1 MFTNEFS
8 KEVWATTY
16 KDHNDKNV
24 SDTMRRVAKTM
35 AAGEA
40 TEELKRYWEEKFFNY
55 LNSFVITVGGRTY
68 SNAGTEWNGT
78 TFINCFVGKT
88 ATYDCDS
95 LDGILKV
102 LRDQAQTLKSEG
114 GWGMN
119 FSFIRPRGSF
129 IHGVGVETPGAVK
142 YMELFDKSSEIVT
155 SGSGKESNNSKAKG
169 KIRKGAQMAVL
180 CDWHPDIIEFI
191 TAKQTPGR
199 LTKFNVSVGFSDDFM
214 TRLDRITHIEKLLA
228 KEEDDAKAEKLRDA
242 IDVLDVWEL
251 QYPQTT
257 FEKYKAEWDG
267 DLQAWKK
274 KGYPVS
280 THGYTSVRTMWNLVM
295 ESTYSRADP
304 GVLFLDRANYFNP
317 LNYLEKIHSTNP
329 CLTGDTE
336 VLTSQGYKRLDSLVG
351 NKVTVWNGVEWSEV
365 EPKITAENQ
374 KIIDIEFSNGS
385 ILSCT
390 PYHGF
395 FLKDGSRVEAKDL
408 SEGDK
413 LQKFMFPVIEGGTTL
428 EESYTHGFYSGDGS
442 INRNEIWLYGNK
454 CQLLPYFPI
463 KSVTDQSTSTI
474 ERKVIV
480 LNLQKENLNKEFVPD
495 TNYSVLSRL
504 SWLAGLLDS
513 DGTVLKDGS
522 IQITSI
528 NKSFLSNV
536 LKMLNT
542 LGVRGVISLNKPAEA
557 KLMPNGRGGT
567 SLYQCQDCYRLS
579 ISGTTVC
586 SLVGMGFYSNRCDLS
601 YIPSRE
607 SSRSISVVRKT
618 ERPGLEKFVYCFN
631 EPKRHTAIFNGV
643 MTGQCGE
650 QVLAPGGCCNLGSIN
665 LTQFVN
671 DTGFDFA
678 KLEDATRVL
687 VRLLDNVNTVSSAP
701 LPEYVD
707 SMRNKRRVGVGIM
720 GWGSLLYMMNTRFG
734 SEDANVL
741 REEIMSTI
749 ARTAYMY
756 SIDLAEEKGMFSY
769 CDPKKHAEAAFIK
782 LLDLPE
788 AYTEK
793 LKKFGIR
800 NSSLLSIQPTGNT
813 GIFANVVSGGCE
825 PVFLPEYVRTAG
837 LNTPPDHL
845 AHLMPKYW
853 EGEFME
859 TEMFKLV
866 KEGEDEL
873 LRGVDT
879 DGTVYKIDRNRGLT
893 KEVICED
900 YGVWW
905 LKQRNEWD
913 PEADWAV
920 CTNDLQVADHLNDLA
935 GFARWVDSA
944 ISKTVNVPNEYP
956 FEEFKNIYL
965 DAYRSGY
972 VKGVTTYRSGTMMS
986 VLSAK
991 DEKSASLEEEEII
1004 LEDVKLPESAPAMV
1018 KTLKV
1023 EGKKW
1028 YLTVVMNES
1037 NNRPFALF
1045 VTTNVHEPNV
1055 TTFDVTERLL
1065 ELALTKGIPQKHI
1078 DEIEQKIKRDS
1089 NHAKMARVISLL
1101 LRHGVFIREII
1112 RVLDPVENVF
1122 VGSFLFQIKKFLS
1135 TFIKDGEKAV
1145 GEKCTEC
1152 GSTNVV
1158 FSEGCRKC
1166 ANCGSSKCG

>member
-8 KEVWATTY
+8 KEVWTTTY
-16 KDHNDKNV
+16 KDHNDKDV

-40 TEELKRYWEEKFFNY
+40 TEELKKYWEERFFNY
-55 LNSFVITVGGRTY
+55 LNNFVITVGGRTY

-88 ATYDCDS
+88 AEYDCDS

-142 YMELFDKSSEIVT
+142 YMEMFDKSSEIVT

-214 TRLDRITHIEKLLA
+214 TRLDRITHIEKLLS
-228 KEEDDAKAEKLRDA
+228 KEENDGKAEKLRDT
-242 IDVLDVWEL
+242 IDALDVWEL
-251 QYPQTT
+251 QFPQTT
-257 FEKYKAEWDG
+257 FERYKAEWDG

-329 CLTGDTE
+329 C
-336 VLTSQGYKRLDSLVG
+336 
-351 NKVTVWNGVEWSEV
+351 
-365 EPKITAENQ
+365 
-374 KIIDIEFSNGS
+374 
-385 ILSCT
+385 
-390 PYHGF
+390 
-395 FLKDGSRVEAKDL
+395 
-408 SEGDK
+408 
-413 LQKFMFPVIEGGTTL
+413 
-428 EESYTHGFYSGDGS
+428 
-442 INRNEIWLYGNK
+442 
-454 CQLLPYFPI
+454 
-463 KSVTDQSTSTI
+463 
-474 ERKVIV
+474 
-480 LNLQKENLNKEFVPD
+480 
-495 TNYSVLSRL
+495 
-504 SWLAGLLDS
+504 
-513 DGTVLKDGS
+513 
-522 IQITSI
+522 
-528 NKSFLSNV
+528 
-536 LKMLNT
+536 
-542 LGVRGVISLNKPAEA
+542 
-557 KLMPNGRGGT
+557 
-567 SLYQCQDCYRLS
+567 
-579 ISGTTVC
+579 
-586 SLVGMGFYSNRCDLS
+586 
-601 YIPSRE
+601 
-607 SSRSISVVRKT
+607 
-618 ERPGLEKFVYCFN
+618 
-631 EPKRHTAIFNGV
+631 
-643 MTGQCGE
+643 GE

-671 DTGFDFA
+671 DTGFDFE
-678 KLEDATRVL
+678 KLKDATRVL

-782 LLDLPE
+782 LLDLPAE
-788 AYTEK
+788 YLEK

-813 GIFANVVSGGCE
+813 GILANVVSGGCE
-825 PVFLPEYVRTAG
+825 PIFLPEYVRTVII
-837 LNTPPDHL
+837 NTPPDHL
-845 AHLMPKYW
+845 VNLMPKYW
-853 EGEFME
+853 EGEFTE

-866 KEGEDEL
+866 KEGDDEL

-991 DEKSASLEEEEII
+991 DEKSAPLEDEEII
-1004 LEDVKLPESAPAMV
+1004 VEDVKLPESAPAMV

-1065 ELALTKGIPQKHI
+1065 DLALVKGIPQKHI
-1078 DEIEQKIKRDS
+1078 EEIGQKIKRDS

-1101 LRHGVFIREII
+1101 LRHGVFIREIV
-1112 RVLDPVENVF
+1112 RVLDSVDNVF